1 MRMGVSVLFALRLMG
16 IGSRLSLSNSRK
28 SLIGAVAGIG
38 ISLVPLIAVL
48 VVADGMIEG
57 ISGRIIELSS
67 GHLRVADYSGLSDAS
82 GDAGAL

>member
-16 IGSRLSLSNSRK
+16 IGSRLSLSNARK

-67 GHLRVADYSGLSDAS
+67 AICESPIIRDFRRFRGCGRS
-82 GDAGAL
+82 